1 MDAASVGAA
10 AAGALAG
17 AACAALALHGELARM
32 REQLHPSE
40 RSVRRIV
47 TANDASGRAVVLADS
62 TAPCIFHPPMRDGV
76 QVRSTQLPAQPLNPH
91 PSPSVRRCPA
101 LLQVNNCWRVTEHPH
116 VLRSGTALSALET
129 APAGERIPLLPP
141 PDGST
146 FRVISFSPEAP
157 WIEAVKRSKG
167 NWLPLAAGRDGKPAP
182 HPLMHRSETYAAQR
196 TLPEPLHRPPP
207 PPTPLSQRQASLR
220 DLKLLASAASITA

>member
-76 QVRSTQLPAQPLNPH
+76 QVRSTQLPAQPLH
-91 PSPSVRRCPA
+91 
-101 LLQVNNCWRVTEHPH
+101 
-116 VLRSGTALSALET
+116 
-129 APAGERIPLLPP
+129 
-141 PDGST
+141 
-146 FRVISFSPEAP
+146 
-157 WIEAVKRSKG
+157 
-167 NWLPLAAGRDGKPAP
+167 
-182 HPLMHRSETYAAQR
+182 
-196 TLPEPLHRPPP
+196 
-207 PPTPLSQRQASLR
+207 
-220 DLKLLASAASITA
+220 